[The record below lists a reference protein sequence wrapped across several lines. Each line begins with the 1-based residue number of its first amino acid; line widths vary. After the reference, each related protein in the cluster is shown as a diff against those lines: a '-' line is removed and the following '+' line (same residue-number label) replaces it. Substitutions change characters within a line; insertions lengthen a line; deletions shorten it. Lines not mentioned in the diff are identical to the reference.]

1 MPYQSRW
8 NGVGFM
14 IEPSSPRTYSHAKYA
29 GCERAR
35 TRRSA
40 LFGSF
45 PEESLESPLRKSA
58 RVGVDV
64 ELEREI
70 VLDRLAIFTRHFE
83 LDRRSIKTVHA
94 ALHRNDGQREL
105 HAVLRFALGERTNCD
120 VPSGGSEVGQQLG
133 VLHRDRR
140 GGLYL

>member
-45 PEESLESPLRKSA
+45 PEESLESPQRKIS
-58 RVGVDV
+58 RFGVDGL
-64 ELEREI
+64 LEREI
-70 VLDRLAIFTRHFE
+70 VLDRLAIFSRHFE
-83 LDRRSIKTVHA
+83 LDRRTIETVHA
-94 ALHRNDGQREL
+94 ALHRNDGQRKL
-105 HAVLRFALGERTNCD
+105 HTVLRFALF
-120 VPSGGSEVGQQLG
+120 QG
-133 VLHRDRR
+133 VDRDLARD
-140 GGLYL
+140 